1 MRLVSEGCPEPEMVV
16 SSGIELNTMA
26 NDLSSLCVLVVD
38 DKQFSRT
45 MVATALNSIGVENIT
60 SAADGQEALI
70 SLEAASADLVIC
82 DLNMPEMDGIE
93 FLRHLAEAGFKGG
106 VVLVSGEDRRILDTA
121 ESLAGAHN
129 LNVLGAVEK
138 PIKAATLAD
147 ILGRRTAADGARGRK
162 LAERV
167 SESELKSAIESD
179 ELIVFYQ
186 PKVDV
191 ATGSIFGAE
200 SLVRWQRPDGSMIP
214 PDAFIPVAEEHGLID
229 ELTRVVF
236 TKAVRQVGVW
246 FRTGLELKIAV
257 NVSMKNL
264 EQIDFPE
271 FISAEADEAGLGV
284 KNVILEITETQLM
297 QDTITPLEILT
308 RLRLKGIA
316 LSIDDFGTGYSSM
329 EQLKSIPF
337 TEMKIDRAFVNGAA
351 EIPATRA
358 ILESTVDLAKRLDM
372 SIVAEG
378 VENQDDWDLITE
390 LGIDLVQGYFVAKP
404 MPAEA
409 FGDWAANWIGLP

>member
-1 MRLVSEGCPEPEMVV
+1 MPKDVGS
-16 SSGIELNTMA
+16 
-26 NDLSSLCVLVVD
+26 LSVLVVD

-60 SAADGQEALI
+60 FAADGREALS
-70 SLEAASADLVIC
+70 SLEAANADIVIC

-93 FLRHLAEAGFKGG
+93 FLRHLAEADFQGS

-138 PIKAATLAD
+138 PIKAATLAE
-147 ILGRRTAADGARGRK
+147 ILGRWTGDGGARKRNP
-162 LAERV
+162 AEQV
-167 SESELKSAIESD
+167 GESELKSAIEND
-179 ELIVFYQ
+179 ELVVFYQ

-200 SLVRWQRPDGSMIP
+200 SLVRWQRPDGAMVP

-236 TKAVRQVGVW
+236 TKAVRQSGDW
-246 FRTGLELKIAV
+246 LRTGLELKISV
-257 NVSMKNL
+257 NISMMNL

-271 FISAEADEAGLGV
+271 FIAAEAEEAGLGA
-284 KNVILEITETQLM
+284 KNVILEVTETQLM
-297 QDTITPLEILT
+297 HDIITPLETLT

-337 TEMKIDRAFVNGAA
+337 TEMKIDRAFVNRAA
-351 EIPATRA
+351 DNPTARS

-378 VENQDDWDLITE
+378 VENQDDWDLVAE

-404 MPAEA
+404 MPADE
-409 FGDWAANWIGLP
+409 FGDWAATCTGPP